1 MVMCS
6 RCHKNVAVVFITKM
20 ENGKTINEGLCL
32 NCAKELGL
40 PSMDKIIPNMGDI
53 ENLSDEDIKNVSGQL
68 AGLFGGELPGNLAD
82 MMGGEEFDGEEP
94 PVEEKV
100 TEPASGKKKN
110 KKKMLETF
118 GTNLNEKAK
127 EGKVDP
133 VIGREK
139 EIERMIEIL
148 NRRQKNNPCLLGEP
162 GVGKTA
168 IAEGLAVRI
177 VEKKVPEK
185 LLDKEDRKSVV

>member
-40 PSMDKIIPNMGDI
+40 PSMDKIMPNMGDI

-82 MMGGEEFDGEEP
+82 MMGGEELDGEEP

-100 TEPASGKKKN
+100 TEPAPGKKKN
-110 KKKMLETF
+110 KKKRLII
-118 GTNLNEKAK
+118 L
-127 EGKVDP
+127 
-133 VIGREK
+133 IG
-139 EIERMIEIL
+139 L
-148 NRRQKNNPCLLGEP
+148 
-162 GVGKTA
+162 
-168 IAEGLAVRI
+168 
-177 VEKKVPEK
+177 
-185 LLDKEDRKSVV
+185 